1 MRWKK
6 WSSLIVIVAAVA
18 VLAWAGWRYYLQS
31 DAETA
36 RQLEE
41 QFGSEFFNSFVAEE
55 PGSNNFQLD
64 EKSFTAEVV
73 RDLESRKPG
82 TRISAPAPDEID
94 PGFVSEEE
102 IISRYVPQFQ
112 AMEYSANSRLDQ
124 LFNTTLQ
131 EYRTKKAAGNLDMP
145 GLPRKYL
152 QAGTKLESG
161 VDSQFYALLSVM
173 ENELIANHQPADVI
187 PLIKKDYLQAKAAK
201 RAAMMSKARR

>member
-124 LFNTTLQ
+124 LFNTALQ
-131 EYRTKKAAGNLDMP
+131 EYRSQKAAGNLDLP
-145 GLPRKYL
+145 GLARKYL